1 MKMFRLDGKKAL
13 ITGSTQGI
21 GFSIAK
27 LLKNAGACV
36 IVHGATSVAK
46 TENAAVQIGADGF
59 VVKDL
64 AMPDAADFIY
74 NMHPDIDILVLNASV
89 QFRTPWNE
97 IGESELLKQLNVN
110 FSSSLMLMQKYFPH
124 MKEHAFGRILTVG
137 SVQQYRPH
145 KDMAVYAAT
154 KEAQM
159 SLVKNIAKQ
168 VSDLGITVNNLCPGV
183 IATPRNEDALS
194 DPIYR
199 EKVLSGIPVG
209 YAGSADD
216 CAYAALYLC
225 SNEARYVT
233 GSEIIVDGG
242 MHL

>member
-1 MKMFRLDGKKAL
+1 MKMFKLSGKKAL
-13 ITGSTQGI
+13 VTGSTQGI
-21 GFSIAK
+21 GYSIAK
-27 LLKNAGACV
+27 ILKDAGASV
-36 IVHGATSVAK
+36 IVHGATSVEK
-46 TENAAVQIGADGF
+46 TERAAKSFGADGF
-59 VVKDL
+59 IVKDL
-64 AMPDAADFIY
+64 SSNDAADFIFSQL
-74 NMHPDIDILVLNASV
+74 PDIDILVLNASV
-89 QFRTPWNE
+89 QFRTAWNE
-97 IGESELLKQLNVN
+97 IGDDELYKQLNVN
-110 FSSSLMLMQKYFPH
+110 FSSSLKLMQRYFPR
-124 MKEHAFGRILTVG
+124 MKENGFGRILTVG

-168 VSDLGITVNNLCPGV
+168 VATYGITVNNLCPGV
-183 IATPRNEDALS
+183 IATPRNEEALS
-194 DPIYR
+194 NEEYKQ
-199 EKVLSGIPVG
+199 KVLNGIPTG
-209 YAGSADD
+209 YAGEADD

>member
-1 MKMFRLDGKKAL
+1 MMKPYSKYINPYIDKILNNKIEHCPEQRQMIDNIVIPVLDRED
-13 ITGSTQGI
+13 
-21 GFSIAK
+21 
-27 LLKNAGACV
+27 V
-36 IVHGATSVAK
+36 I
-46 TENAAVQIGADGF
+46 
-59 VVKDL
+59 
-64 AMPDAADFIY
+64 
-74 NMHPDIDILVLNASV
+74 IDDMKIEQCL
-89 QFRTPWNE
+89 
-97 IGESELLKQLNVN
+97 
-110 FSSSLMLMQKYFPH
+110 SLQKYFPY
-124 MKEHAFGRILTVG
+124 MKENGFGRILTVG

-168 VSDLGITVNNLCPGV
+168 VAAYGITVNNLCPGV
-183 IATPRNEDALS
+183 IATPRNDEALS
-194 DPIYR
+194 NDEYR
-199 EKVLSGIPVG
+199 QKVLSGIPAG
-209 YAGSADD
+209 YAGEADD